1 MRGIF
6 RFFIMVLT
14 ALLLTACGGRAFDR
28 DDLCSV
34 YEAHPEWERGA
45 QAAEE
50 RWGIPQ
56 ELIMAVIRYESS
68 FVGDAEA
75 PRRRYFGLI
84 PGERLS
90 SAYGFSQALNQT
102 WKEYQERTGNDS
114 AKRDDFADAADFVG
128 WYLNRTH
135 RSLQIPRSDGYHLY
149 LAYHQ
154 GHRGFLRRDY
164 EQKPRLM
171 RVARKVNTARM
182 TYRIQLKKCRPE
194 QTAQKG
200 KREKRFSLEVN
211 GGKPLN

>member
-1 MRGIF
+1 MRKLSVSTIWVIF
-6 RFFIMVLT
+6 S
-14 ALLLTACGGRAFDR
+14 LLLTACQTREFDKE
-28 DDLCSV
+28 DLCSV
-34 YEAHPEWERGA
+34 YNAHPEWEQHA
-45 QAAEE
+45 MAAEH

-68 FVGDAEA
+68 FVGDAQA
-75 PRRRYFGLI
+75 PRRRYFGII

-102 WKEYQERTGNDS
+102 WKEYQERTDQPE
-114 AKRDDFADAADFVG
+114 AKRDNFVDAADFVG

-164 EQKPRLM
+164 EQKPNLM
-171 RVARKVNTARM
+171 RVARKVNTTRM
-182 TYRIQLKKCRPE
+182 TYRMQLKQCRPDTSKSE
-194 QTAQKG
+194 KR
-200 KREKRFSLEVN
+200 REKRFSLEIN
-211 GGKPLN
+211 GGKPIN

>member
-1 MRGIF
+1 MRWRF
-6 RFFIMVLT
+6 RAAAWAAT
-14 ALLLTACGGRAFDR
+14 TLLISACGGRAFDK

-34 YEAHPEWERGA
+34 YDAHPEWE
-45 QAAEE
+45 AEVARVE
-50 RWGIPQ
+50 SRWGIPQ
-56 ELIMAVIRYESS
+56 ELIMAVIRYESA

-90 SAYGFSQALNQT
+90 SAYGYSQALDQT
-102 WKEYQERTGNDS
+102 WEEYQQRTGNS
-114 AKRDDFADAADFVG
+114 AAKRDRFGDSADFVG

-164 EQKPRLM
+164 EQNPRLM
-171 RVARKVNTARM
+171 QVARRVNTARM
-182 TYRIQLKKCRPE
+182 TYRVQLKQCRPE
-194 QTAQKG
+194 ATEKKE
-200 KREKRFSLEVN
+200 KREKRFSLEIN
-211 GGKPLN
+211 KGNL